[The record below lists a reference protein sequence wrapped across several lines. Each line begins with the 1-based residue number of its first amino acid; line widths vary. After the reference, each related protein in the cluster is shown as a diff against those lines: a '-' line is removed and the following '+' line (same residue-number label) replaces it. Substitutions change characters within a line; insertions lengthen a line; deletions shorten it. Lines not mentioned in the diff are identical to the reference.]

1 MSHSPPDAVTDA
13 LWKRVCADFE
23 SDKAHQAF
31 LTHCQQADALVEAA
45 RLYRDHKHT
54 LNEDQ
59 ADEREAVDKRLAAIA
74 VLAMSQLDERRS
86 QPRDTSRGT
95 KILTVIAAVLAVASV
110 IALAQAMVGAF

>member
-1 MSHSPPDAVTDA
+1 MTDA

-31 LTHCQQADALVEAA
+31 LNHCREADALAEAA

-59 ADEREAVDKRLAAIA
+59 VGEREAVDKRLAAIA
-74 VLAMSQLDERRS
+74 ILAMSQLDERRS
-86 QPRDTSRGT
+86 QPRDTTRGK
-95 KILTVIAAVLAVASV
+95 KILTVVAAVLAVASV
-110 IALAQAMVGAF
+110 IALAQAMLGSF